1 MVKVGAVLMFRTW
14 GERTTRYAVTPM
26 EGEYLLI
33 VSNRIR
39 KESYKHNE
47 AVNKKIKN
55 NTRSLI
61 FNR

>member
-1 MVKVGAVLMFRTW
+1 MFRTW